1 MFEGYRIVAVTPAG
15 RRRYM
20 RLLVPQVL
28 ASPLIDRYD
37 IWVNTPDEGDLAF
50 LRGIAKIDSRIRLV
64 AQPDGAPPRIE
75 SIGAFHRTA
84 MDEDT
89 IYLRLDDDVVWL
101 EPGFF
106 ETLLRFRIAHP
117 EYFLV
122 MPLIINNAVC
132 SFMLQTFDKIRS
144 TRYIRAIC
152 MDEVGWRDRFLA
164 LDLHRL
170 LIDLIHRGETDRL
183 HLPPREIALNRFS
196 INAICWFGTD
206 MAQIDGRVGEQ
217 EEEELSLVIPARLN
231 RRNCF
236 CGSTIAAHFAFIHQR
251 RKMERSGL
259 LDEYR
264 RILAART
271 ELSGLLDKVD
281 EISRAADGASG
292 DSYMPGL
299 YVPANPGMRRRLH
312 IWWRARPWR
321 KQWHPKARASAGPA
335 L

>member
-1 MFEGYRIVAVTPAG
+1 MFESYRIVCVTPAG

-20 RLLVPQVL
+20 SLLAPQVL

-37 IWVNTPDEGDLAF
+37 IWVNAPDAGDLAF
-50 LRGIAKIDSRIRLV
+50 LDGLARLDPRVRLV
-64 AQPDGAPPRIE
+64 RHPDGAPPRIE
-75 SIGAFHRTA
+75 SIGAFHRMA
-84 MDEDT
+84 LDDDT
-89 IYLRLDDDVVWL
+89 IYVRLDDDVVWL

-106 ETLLRFRIAHP
+106 ETLLRFRVDHP

-132 SFMLQTFDKIRS
+132 SFLLQLFHKIAA

-152 MDEVGWRDRFLA
+152 MDEVGWRDPYLA
-164 LDLHRL
+164 LGLHRL
-170 LIDLIHRGETDRL
+170 LIDLIDRGEIHRL
-183 HLPPREIALNRFS
+183 HIPPREIALNRFS
-196 INAICWFGTD
+196 INAICWFGRD
-206 MAQIDGRVGEQ
+206 LAEIGGQVGEQ

-236 CGSTIAAHFAFIHQR
+236 CGDTIAAHFAFIHQR

-259 LDEYR
+259 LEQYQR
-264 RILAART
+264 VLSARPELA
-271 ELSGLLDKVD
+271 GLLEKVG
-281 EISRAADGASG
+281 EIARDAAAANA

-299 YVPANPGMRRRLH
+299 YVPPNIPKRQRFAM
-312 IWWRARPWR
+312 WWRERPWR
-321 KQWHPKARASAGPA
+321 KRWRPKARLRTGPA